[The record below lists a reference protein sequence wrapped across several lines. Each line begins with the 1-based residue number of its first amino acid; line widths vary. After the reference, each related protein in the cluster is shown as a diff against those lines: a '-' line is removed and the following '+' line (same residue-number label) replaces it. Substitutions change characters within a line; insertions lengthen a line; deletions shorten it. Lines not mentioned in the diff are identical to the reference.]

1 MKEVTLL
8 LPLGSWPSYHLA
20 GGQVGQVAREKSPP
34 GLIAHLTRVNC
45 PVGHDGLARS
55 PS

>member
-20 GGQVGQVAREKSPP
+20 ERPSGPVARAKSAP
-34 GLIAHLTRVNC
+34 GLIAYLTRVNC